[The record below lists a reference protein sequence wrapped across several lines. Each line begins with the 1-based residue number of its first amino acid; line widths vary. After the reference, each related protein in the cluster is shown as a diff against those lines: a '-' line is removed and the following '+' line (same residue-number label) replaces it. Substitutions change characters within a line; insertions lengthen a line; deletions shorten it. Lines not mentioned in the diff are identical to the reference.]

1 MYHCL
6 WFIFVLFNLFFQDFF
21 NSIDDVVIEYL
32 ILLNS
37 KIFFIFLTEYSIE

>member
-6 WFIFVLFNLFFQDFF
+6 WFIFVLFDLLFQYFF
-21 NSIDDVVIEYL
+21 NSINDVVIEDL
-32 ILLNS
+32 ILLDF